1 MFTAIDEGTQI
12 QRQSG
17 CIVSDMDGETVMM
30 SIDNGKYYNLGAI
43 GGRIWSLIEQPMSVQ
58 QLITQLL
65 EEYDVD
71 RPQCEI
77 EVSKFLDHLAAE
89 KLVTLVKESKM

>member
-1 MFTAIDEGTQI
+1 MLTVMLKGTHI
-12 QRQSG
+12 QRQTG

-43 GGRIWSLIEQPMSVQ
+43 GGRIWSLLEQPMSVSL
-58 QLITQLL
+58 LIAQLL

-71 RPQCEI
+71 RSECEAQ
-77 EVSKFLDHLAAE
+77 VFKFLDHLAAE
-89 KLVTLVKESKM
+89 KLIAIVEESNL